1 MLSGI
6 ISLVVKNE
14 WRRSMRDGRSRSLFL
29 AVLLML
35 IFSVALALREYKQIE
50 QQYEENVRQS
60 RLNWESQTAKDPHDA
75 AHDGTYVIKPPHPLS
90 IIDRGLQQFSGQVI
104 HLGAHERKQ
113 STLNEAKDHAGMFRF
128 GSMAPNFVLLYV
140 IPLLLIFLAH
150 DSFTQERERQTLRLL
165 FTQGVSATQL
175 TLGKWLALFLQLMV
189 LSLIFFLVVQ
199 VGFTIIDKSVGA
211 LEWLTL
217 VVTYVL
223 YLTIFLNLGLLVS
236 ARLSNSGQALTVML
250 GIWILMTLIVPRL
263 STNLAAQQHPFPT
276 LQSFTD
282 NINTDQA
289 NGLNGHNFWN
299 EAAQDFQQQ
308 VLQEYGVASIED
320 LPVAYDGLLLAEGEK
335 YESEIYTKHFDLL
348 RAQYRKQREVYR
360 QSGILSP
367 FMPVRFISMA
377 LARTDYGFQWHYED
391 QAEKYR
397 VALNTALNMN
407 IAEQSKGIEQYKAG
421 PELWASIPS
430 FEYEWQPAD
439 EVLSDHL
446 PEVLIV
452 SGWALLSFLIM
463 LFFNQK
469 LKVI

>member
-276 LQSFTD
+276 LQS
-282 NINTDQA
+282 
-289 NGLNGHNFWN
+289 
-299 EAAQDFQQQ
+299 
-308 VLQEYGVASIED
+308 
-320 LPVAYDGLLLAEGEK
+320 
-335 YESEIYTKHFDLL
+335 
-348 RAQYRKQREVYR
+348 YR
-360 QSGILSP
+360 Q
-367 FMPVRFISMA
+367 
-377 LARTDYGFQWHYED
+377 Y
-391 QAEKYR
+391 
-397 VALNTALNMN
+397 
-407 IAEQSKGIEQYKAG
+407 QY
-421 PELWASIPS
+421 
-430 FEYEWQPAD
+430 
-439 EVLSDHL
+439 
-446 PEVLIV
+446 
-452 SGWALLSFLIM
+452 
-463 LFFNQK
+463 
-469 LKVI
+469 

>member
-1 MLSGI
+1 M
-6 ISLVVKNE
+6 
-14 WRRSMRDGRSRSLFL
+14 
-29 AVLLML
+29 
-35 IFSVALALREYKQIE
+35 
-50 QQYEENVRQS
+50 
-60 RLNWESQTAKDPHDA
+60 
-75 AHDGTYVIKPPHPLS
+75 
-90 IIDRGLQQFSGQVI
+90 
-104 HLGAHERKQ
+104 
-113 STLNEAKDHAGMFRF
+113 
-128 GSMAPNFVLLYV
+128 
-140 IPLLLIFLAH
+140 
-150 DSFTQERERQTLRLL
+150 
-165 FTQGVSATQL
+165 
-175 TLGKWLALFLQLMV
+175 
-189 LSLIFFLVVQ
+189 
-199 VGFTIIDKSVGA
+199 
-211 LEWLTL
+211 
-217 VVTYVL
+217 
-223 YLTIFLNLGLLVS
+223 
-236 ARLSNSGQALTVML
+236 
-250 GIWILMTLIVPRL
+250 
-263 STNLAAQQHPFPT
+263 
-276 LQSFTD
+276 
-282 NINTDQA
+282 
-289 NGLNGHNFWN
+289 
-299 EAAQDFQQQ
+299 
-308 VLQEYGVASIED
+308 LQEYGVASIED